1 MKHANFKIYVIMS
14 LGILTSCATT
24 KSIYKKEVKD
34 RFNQPI
40 QKPSIIKT
48 EDLKTLPVP
57 VARYLEY
64 CGWVGK
70 EKPLNFHV
78 KMNGKFSLKQGKW
91 SKVNVDQYSWLDR
104 PVRLFHISN
113 WIVGGRH
120 RMDNRGAFMLIKL
133 FGRFKIVDVSGP
145 EMNQAEL
152 VTYLN
157 DICLIAPAALIDA
170 PIIWETIDDLTT
182 KATISELGN
191 TISAT
196 LYFNEKGELINFISN
211 DRFATPDGKKS
222 QNFPWSTPI
231 GEYIETGGIKLPGYA
246 EAIWHYPEGD
256 QCYAKFF
263 VKEVRYNLI
272 TMNGK

>member
-1 MKHANFKIYVIMS
+1 MNHTNLKIYIIMS
-14 LGILTSCATT
+14 FGILTSCASTR
-24 KSIYKKEVKD
+24 SIFKKEVKE

-40 QKPSIIKT
+40 EKTGIIT
-48 EDLKTLPVP
+48 SEDLKKLPAP

-70 EKPLNFHV
+70 EKPINFHV
-78 KMNGKFSLKQGKW
+78 RMNGKFSLKQGKW

-133 FGRFKIVDVSGP
+133 FGRFKIVDASGP

-170 PIIWETIDDLTT
+170 PIIWETIDDLTA

-191 TISAT
+191 TVSAT
-196 LYFNEKGELINFISN
+196 LCFNEKGELINFKSN
-211 DRFATPDGKKS
+211 DRFATPDGTNP

-231 GEYIETGGIKLPGYA
+231 GEYIEIDGIKFPGYG

-263 VKEVRYNLI
+263 VKDISFNKNKPEF
-272 TMNGK
+272 